1 MHADSDV
8 AAETGDTDVVVHADR
23 RRTLGA
29 FGEAAVAAWYR
40 QRGATIVDRN
50 WRVREGE
57 LDLVVFQR
65 GRLSFVEV
73 KTRRSTRF
81 GSPVEAITPAKAA
94 RLRRLVGLW
103 LEHHPRSRRRAIEL
117 VVASVTIDAD
127 GRPNI
132 AVVPID
138 M

>member
-1 MHADSDV
+1 MDAR
-8 AAETGDTDVVVHADR
+8 TDR

-50 WRVREGE
+50 WRVKEGE
-57 LDLVVFQR
+57 LDLVVLQR
-65 GRLSFVEV
+65 GRLTFVEV

-81 GSPVEAITPAKAA
+81 GSPVEAVTPTKAA
-94 RLRRLVGLW
+94 RLRRLIGLW
-103 LEHHPRSRRRAIEL
+103 LDDHPRARRRAIEL
-117 VVASVTIDAD
+117 VVASVTIDAS
-127 GRPNI
+127 GRPNV
-132 AVVPID
+132 AVVPVD